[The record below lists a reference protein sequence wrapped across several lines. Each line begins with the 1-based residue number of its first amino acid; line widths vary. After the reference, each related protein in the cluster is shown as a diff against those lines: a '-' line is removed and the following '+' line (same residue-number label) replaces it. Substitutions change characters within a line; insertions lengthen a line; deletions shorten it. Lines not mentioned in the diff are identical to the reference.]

1 MLRRSRRITPTG
13 PSSGRPATSFSSKYR
28 PGSPS
33 SLLQVNIRSTK
44 SIRTGLANFSQLSLD
59 GSQAI
64 SATRGR
70 SRIKK
75 SAKKRPVRRQRR
87 AFRYM
92 LYPTQLSWV
101 AFLSASYYVGSSIYV
116 CTIQHT
122 TIMLCTARYFH
133 QPVVS
138 EWVQSADNFY

>member
-33 SLLQVNIRSTK
+33 SLLQVNIQSTK
-44 SIRTGLANFSQLSLD
+44 SIRTGLASFSQLSLD

-64 SATRGR
+64 SVTRGR
-70 SRIKK
+70 SRIK
-75 SAKKRPVRRQRR
+75 RVRRNVPSAGSVERFVHVISYILNCHGR
-87 AFRYM
+87 
-92 LYPTQLSWV
+92 
-101 AFLSASYYVGSSIYV
+101 FLSASYYVGSSIYV

-138 EWVQSADNFY
+138 E

>member
-44 SIRTGLANFSQLSLD
+44 SIRTGLASFSQLSLD

-64 SATRGR
+64 SVTRGR

-92 LYPTQLSWV
+92 LYPTQLSWSLFSQQV
-101 AFLSASYYVGSSIYV
+101 
-116 CTIQHT
+116 
-122 TIMLCTARYFH
+122 IMLDRAYMYVQYNIQLSCYVPH
-133 QPVVS
+133 VS
-138 EWVQSADNFY
+138 K